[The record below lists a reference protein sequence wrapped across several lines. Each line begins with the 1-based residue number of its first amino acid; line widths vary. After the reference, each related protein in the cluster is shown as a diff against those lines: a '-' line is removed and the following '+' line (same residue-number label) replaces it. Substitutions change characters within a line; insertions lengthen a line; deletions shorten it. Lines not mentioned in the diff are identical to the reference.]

1 MTPATDALAE
11 ETLRRCRQQATALAW
26 KVPFFLPIQAQVE
39 FVATR
44 DVPTACVD
52 MRGKILVNPDFAAKH
67 TDNEIAFIVAHEM
80 MHPLLLHHAR
90 RGERDP
96 LKWNIAT
103 DKIINRTLSQIAS
116 LLGAGMADER
126 APLRVPSSAL
136 MADYAQESW
145 SAEQLYAAES
155 EPSEEQRRAHEQG
168 QLGVGQGCGPVA
180 PMPGN
185 GDADGEDVE
194 PSEDATLRRRWHE
207 CAVACQMQGREA
219 GSVAGKLL
227 ADAIE
232 PPQPK
237 VSWAQVLRGAL
248 HRALSEAGRDD
259 VSWQRRSRRSTPEI
273 LLPGGITYR
282 CRAAVVIDTS
292 GSMSDA
298 VLGRVL
304 AETVQVVNHVR
315 VPVFLVVHDYV
326 VQWAGWVQPG
336 TKTNV
341 TESVKKRF
349 LGRGGTSFDEAYVR
363 VGKESGKFNVLVHMT
378 DGEVGTWPARP
389 ANVRRLIAALTPSPM
404 RGPVPEEAR
413 VIDIELE

>member
-1 MTPATDALAE
+1 MIPAIDTLAE
-11 ETLRRCRQQATALAW
+11 ETLRRCRQQATGLAW
-26 KVPFFLPIQAQVE
+26 KIPFFLPIQAQVE

-52 MRGKILVNPDFAAKH
+52 LRGKILINPDFAAKH
-67 TDNEIAFIVAHEM
+67 ADNELAFIVAHEL

-90 RGERDP
+90 RGDRDP

-103 DKIINRTLSQIAS
+103 DKIINRTLLAIGQ
-116 LLGAGMADER
+116 LLGAGISEDR

-136 MADYAQESW
+136 LADHTQDGW
-145 SAEQLYAAES
+145 SAEQLYAAEP
-155 EPSEEQRRAHEQG
+155 EPSEEQRSAYEQG
-168 QLGVGQGCGPVA
+168 TLRVGEGCGPVLPA
-180 PMPGN
+180 ADQSGPD
-185 GDADGEDVE
+185 DALS
-194 PSEDATLRRRWHE
+194 PSEEAALRRRWHE
-207 CAVACQMQGREA
+207 CAVACQIQGREA
-219 GSVAGKLL
+219 GNSAASLL
-227 ADAIE
+227 ADLVDA
-232 PPQPK
+232 PQPK

-298 VLGRVL
+298 VLASVL

-326 VQWAGWVQPG
+326 VQWAGWVRPAS
-336 TKTNV
+336 KV
-341 TESVKKRF
+341 AVATEVKRRF
-349 LGRGGTSFDEAYVR
+349 IGRGGTSFDAAYAR
-363 VGKESGKFNVLVHMT
+363 VGQEPGKFNVLVHMT
-378 DGEVGTWPARP
+378 DGEVGSWPARP
-389 ANVRRLIAALTPSPM
+389 INVRRLVAALTPSM
-404 RGPVPEEAR
+404 CRGPVPADAR
-413 VIDIELE
+413 VIEIELE